1 MAERPL
7 SHLARLREN
16 VALRV
21 AATSLPEVARQVGMS
36 PAGLERFLAGGTP
49 LARSRQKLEE
59 WYDREGG
66 RPAPD
71 VTAAGVE
78 VALGAMLRDLPG
90 ELRPQ
95 ATGRMVGVVCE
106 VYCSAGVPAP
116 PWLRELSRRFSCA
129 GAVGAGC
136 ATDDEG

>member
-21 AATSLPEVARQVGMS
+21 SATSLREVARQVGMS

-49 LARSRQKLEE
+49 QARSRQKLEQ

-71 VTAAGVE
+71 VTAAGLE
-78 VALGAMLRDLPG
+78 VAVGAMLRDLPC
-90 ELRPQ
+90 ELRAQ
-95 ATGRMVGVVCE
+95 GTLRIVGAVCA

-116 PWLRELSRRFSCA
+116 AWLRELSRRFSCGEA
-129 GAVGAGC
+129 DGACC
-136 ATDDEG
+136 ATDSEG